1 MARKSRSQS
10 LADAQLICTL
20 HNAVHPEA
28 PWVVPDGTRW
38 HLISRCNSRWEAF
51 TSPERREMAQDY
63 LADLV
68 CSSWVKVASFAIM
81 GNHVHLVLILPSATE
96 LAERLDQHSVFDL
109 QLAMLRRLNAL
120 KLHRVDEGML
130 RQQARKLVTDLQE
143 LPSEEL
149 QAWRRDIGKRLAGMD
164 SFMKDFKQGLVIRIK
179 AEETAR
185 DPQHKTPT
193 GSPFAS
199 SYASYPIGGDEHLL
213 RELAY
218 VDANLQAGKLEDF
231 PGQELG
237 SSLALRVR
245 GAEGV
250 LLAPLAD
257 LVPGLEVDLY
267 EALVVEVCLLERGK
281 AGRLQAQAVP
291 AHKRLAA
298 FTGQAQACCAR
309 ALLMMEAWVKR
320 LRQDRR
326 LGARASR
333 RAWEQ
338 VWAARQAS

>member
-1 MARKSRSQS
+1 
-10 LADAQLICTL
+10 
-20 HNAVHPEA
+20 
-28 PWVVPDGTRW
+28 VVPDGTRW
-38 HLISRCNSRWEAF
+38 QIIFRCNSRWEAF
-51 TSPERREMAQDY
+51 ASPERRQMSQDY

-68 CSSWVKVASFAIM
+68 RCSWVKVAGFAIM
-81 GNHVHLVLILPSATE
+81 NNHVHLVLLLHSAAE
-96 LAERLDQHSVFDL
+96 LAERLDQHSVFAL

-120 KLHRVDEGML
+120 KLHRVDEEVL
-130 RQQARKLVTDLQE
+130 QQQAFNLVTDLQK
-143 LPSEEL
+143 LSAQEL
-149 QAWRRDIGKRLAGMD
+149 QDWRQHIGQRLAGMD

-179 AEETAR
+179 DEETAR
-185 DPQHKTPT
+185 DPHHKTPN
-193 GSPFAS
+193 GSPFTS

-218 VDANLQAGKLEDF
+218 VDANLQAGKVEDF

-245 GAEGV
+245 GEKGV
-250 LLAPLAD
+250 PLVPLAD

-281 AGRLQAQAVP
+281 AGRLHAQAVP
-291 AHKRLAA
+291 EGKRLAA
-298 FTGQAQACCAR
+298 FAGDAKACCAR
-309 ALLMMEAWVKR
+309 ALVMMEAWVKR

-326 LGARASR
+326 LGARCSR

-338 VWAARQAS
+338 VWEARLAG